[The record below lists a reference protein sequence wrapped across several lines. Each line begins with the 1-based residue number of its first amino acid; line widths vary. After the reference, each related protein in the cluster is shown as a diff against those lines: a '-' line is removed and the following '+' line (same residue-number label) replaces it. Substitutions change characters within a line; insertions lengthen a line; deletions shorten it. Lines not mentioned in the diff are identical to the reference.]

1 MQELME
7 PIVLQKPLHPYNHKT
22 IMIQIKQ
29 KKQMRHLL
37 GIYQIFENI
46 SYVIY
51 LPPKYINRIE
61 LKKLIIKFF

>member
-1 MQELME
+1 ME
-7 PIVLQKPLHPYNHKT
+7 PKVQQIDLRLYIHKT

-37 GIYQIFENI
+37 GIYQIFEKI

-51 LPPKYINRIE
+51 LNPKYINSIE
-61 LKKLIIKFF
+61 KKKTNH

>member
-1 MQELME
+1 ME
-7 PIVLQKPLHPYNHKT
+7 PKVQQIDLRLYIHKT

-29 KKQMRHLL
+29 KKQMQHLL

>member
-1 MQELME
+1 
-7 PIVLQKPLHPYNHKT
+7 
-22 IMIQIKQ
+22 MIQIKQ
-29 KKQMRHLL
+29 KKQMQHLL

>member
-1 MQELME
+1 ME
-7 PIVLQKPLHPYNHKT
+7 PKVQQIDLRPYIRKT

-29 KKQMRHLL
+29 KKQMQHLL

-51 LPPKYINRIE
+51 LTPKYINRIE

>member
-1 MQELME
+1 ME
-7 PIVLQKPLHPYNHKT
+7 PKVQQIDLRPYIHKT

-29 KKQMRHLL
+29 KKQMQHLL

-51 LPPKYINRIE
+51 LTPKYINRIE

>member
-1 MQELME
+1 ME
-7 PIVLQKPLHPYNHKT
+7 PKVQQIDLRLYIHKT

-46 SYVIY
+46 SYIIDLY
-51 LPPKYINRIE
+51 PKYLTRIE

>member
-1 MQELME
+1 ME
-7 PIVLQKPLHPYNHKT
+7 PKVRQIDLRPYIHKT

-29 KKQMRHLL
+29 MIQMRHLL

-46 SYVIY
+46 SYKIY

>member
-1 MQELME
+1 MIELKE
-7 PIVLQKPLHPYNHKT
+7 PINPQTNLHPYIHKT
-22 IMIQIKQ
+22 KVKQIIQ
-29 KKQMRHLL
+29 KKRMLQQLEKC
-37 GIYQIFENI
+37 QIFENI

>member
-1 MQELME
+1 ME
-7 PIVLQKPLHPYNHKT
+7 PKVQQIDLRLYIHKT
-22 IMIQIKQ
+22 IVIQIKQ

-51 LPPKYINRIE
+51 LRPKYINRIE

>member
-1 MQELME
+1 ME
-7 PIVLQKPLHPYNHKT
+7 PKVQQIDLRPYIHKT

-46 SYVIY
+46 SYIIY
-51 LPPKYINRIE
+51 LHPKYINRIE